1 MVASSLPPTIYTI
14 PSHPV
19 SLCVGG
25 KDPPLDPT
33 QGNWNS
39 PSPRTTA
46 TWWNPQGMER
56 QRELTNSEVFR
67 CNYNAMGA
75 RQLIRQRHETTI
87 PGKATM
93 WAVWVVLS
101 LSAATAFQPNLGVR
115 SGVVTFPKQRTFRR
129 DPLNIWRDHAPTLDT
144 SFRLS
149 PLSAVTDPEVLMNHF
164 QDDKEWTD
172 ADRERIELLYALASA
187 ENELDLVNAA
197 AEASVNRPTRSVTVR
212 RKKATKKMEDLS
224 TSDDEQSAE
233 GSSNKV
239 QFRGLSTTGF
249 KGRHRR
255 TRDGTVK
262 SKRSSTMPG
271 FAAESGRQRARREA
285 LRLVE
290 KNTGRK
296 IVETTKIRKK
306 RRKENGEAMYRN
318 SASVPDS
325 MVQFADEIHNEDRI
339 SRQEEIELGSKTQEA
354 VRLQLLYDS
363 LEEKLDREPTDEEWC
378 AAAGR
383 INMEAIRQAI
393 EEGLEAKN
401 KLVTSNLR
409 LVQSVVNT
417 YIRNGLSAQYNAGDM
432 MQDGIVALIRAAEKF
447 EPDRGWKFSTYAMY
461 WVRASVKRNQVAQSR
476 IVNVPHRLYEDH
488 KRLMK
493 IDRELM
499 GSLDRRPTLKELAKA
514 SGMTEQQVERCLTAM
529 AQRCFSLDQEIT
541 NSMKPMTAQ
550 TQRGRLLDILDTKSE
565 DNDEKKLNSVFLRED
580 LIETLRR
587 HLTEDEVEL
596 LLLRYGL
603 KELPQSNTRVGSQP
617 TIAEL
622 SRVLDMK
629 PDKVRRLINRALKQ
643 LRTSSTDE
651 WRSFQR
657 ELY

>member
-1 MVASSLPPTIYTI
+1 
-14 PSHPV
+14 
-19 SLCVGG
+19 
-25 KDPPLDPT
+25 
-33 QGNWNS
+33 
-39 PSPRTTA
+39 
-46 TWWNPQGMER
+46 
-56 QRELTNSEVFR
+56 
-67 CNYNAMGA
+67 MGA
-75 RQLIRQRHETTI
+75 RQLIRQRSETLPHDKT
-87 PGKATM
+87 TM
-93 WAVWVVLS
+93 WATLGVVLS
-101 LSAATAFQPNLGVR
+101 LSVATAFQPNLKMRPGI
-115 SGVVTFPKQRTFRR
+115 TFAKQKVLSRG
-129 DPLNIWRDHAPTLDT
+129 PLNVLHDRASTVDV
-144 SFRLS
+144 SFRS
-149 PLSAVTDPEVLMNHF
+149 SSLSAVTDPEVLMNQF

-187 ENELDLVNAA
+187 ENELDLMNSAT
-197 AEASVNRPTRSVTVR
+197 EAPESRPTRTVTVR
-212 RKKATKKMEDLS
+212 RKKGTRTVENFS
-224 TSDDEQSAE
+224 TTDEEESSDQ
-233 GSSNKV
+233 SSNKV
-239 QFRGLSTTGF
+239 RFRGLSTTGF
-249 KGRHRR
+249 KGRHKRTLDGAAATRR
-255 TRDGTVK
+255 
-262 SKRSSTMPG
+262 SLSRSSTMPG

-296 IVETTKIRKK
+296 ISETASTRKK
-306 RRKENGEAMYRN
+306 RRKENGEAMYRS

-339 SRQEEIELGSKTQEA
+339 SRQEEMELGSKTQEA

-363 LEEKLDREPTDEEWC
+363 LEEKLAREPTDEEWC
-378 AAAGR
+378 AASGR

-432 MQDGIVALIRAAEKF
+432 MQDGIIALIRAAEKF
-447 EPDRGWKFSTYAMY
+447 EPERGWKFSTYAMY

-476 IVNVPHRLYEDH
+476 IVNVPHRLYENH

-493 IDRELM
+493 IERDLM
-499 GSLDRRPTLKELAKA
+499 GSLDRKPTKKELAKA
-514 SGMTEQQVERCLTAM
+514 SGMTEQQIERCLSAM

-550 TQRGRLLDILDTKSE
+550 TQRDRLLDILDTKSD
-565 DNDEKKLNSVFLRED
+565 DNDEKKLNSMFLRED
-580 LIETLRR
+580 LIETLHRY
-587 HLTEDEVEL
+587 LAEDEVEL

-603 KELPQSNTRVGSQP
+603 KELPQSNTRVGAQP

-622 SRVLDMK
+622 GRVLDMK
-629 PDKVRRLINRALKQ
+629 PDKVRRVINRALKQ

-651 WRSFQR
+651 WRSFQQ

>member
-1 MVASSLPPTIYTI
+1 
-14 PSHPV
+14 
-19 SLCVGG
+19 
-25 KDPPLDPT
+25 
-33 QGNWNS
+33 
-39 PSPRTTA
+39 
-46 TWWNPQGMER
+46 
-56 QRELTNSEVFR
+56 
-67 CNYNAMGA
+67 MGA
-75 RQLIRQRHETTI
+75 RQLIRQRSETLPHDKT
-87 PGKATM
+87 TM
-93 WAVWVVLS
+93 WATLGVVLS
-101 LSAATAFQPNLGVR
+101 LSVATAFQPNLKMRPGI
-115 SGVVTFPKQRTFRR
+115 TFAKQKVLSRG
-129 DPLNIWRDHAPTLDT
+129 PLNVLHDRASTVDV
-144 SFRLS
+144 SFRS
-149 PLSAVTDPEVLMNHF
+149 SSLSAVTDPEVLMNQF

-187 ENELDLVNAA
+187 ENELDLMNSAT
-197 AEASVNRPTRSVTVR
+197 EAPESRPTRTVTVR
-212 RKKATKKMEDLS
+212 RKKGTRTVENFS
-224 TSDDEQSAE
+224 TTDEEESSDQ
-233 GSSNKV
+233 SSNKV
-239 QFRGLSTTGF
+239 RFRGLSTTGF
-249 KGRHRR
+249 KGRHKRTLDGAAATRR
-255 TRDGTVK
+255 
-262 SKRSSTMPG
+262 SLSRSSTMPG

-296 IVETTKIRKK
+296 ISETASTRKK
-306 RRKENGEAMYRN
+306 RRKENGEAMYRS

-339 SRQEEIELGSKTQEA
+339 SRQEEMELGSKTQEA

-363 LEEKLDREPTDEEWC
+363 LEEKLAREPTDEEWC
-378 AAAGR
+378 AASGR

-432 MQDGIVALIRAAEKF
+432 MQDGIIALIRAAEKF
-447 EPDRGWKFSTYAMY
+447 EPERGWKFSTYAMY

-476 IVNVPHRLYEDH
+476 IVNVPHRLYENH

-493 IDRELM
+493 IERDLM
-499 GSLDRRPTLKELAKA
+499 GSLDRKPTKKELAKA
-514 SGMTEQQVERCLTAM
+514 SGMTEQQIERCLSAM

-550 TQRGRLLDILDTKSE
+550 TQRDRLLDILDTKSD
-565 DNDEKKLNSVFLRED
+565 DNDEKKLNSMFLRED
-580 LIETLRR
+580 LIETLHR
-587 HLTEDEVEL
+587 HLSEDEVEL

-603 KELPQSNTRVGSQP
+603 KELPQSNTRAGSQP

-622 SRVLDMK
+622 GRVLDMK
-629 PDKVRRLINRALKQ
+629 PDKVRRVINRALKQ

-651 WRSFQR
+651 WRSFQQ